1 MKYSFIS
8 WDCSFRNFF
17 HLVDSL
23 IAQEYP
29 RNQFELIFVEQRT
42 QEYADAFNHRLNL
55 KSLRDKYE
63 ESKEKINIKIF
74 YLNDPP
80 ASPYHLGKCL
90 NAGLIQAQG
99 DIISTMDGDLLLPT
113 NFLIKLT
120 KFHEQQIG
128 VVNLVR
134 RMCEYPVGVTTFR
147 DWTKSSFEFN
157 KCLNA
162 CKDKNLPIPRIV
174 ANKAPLISAQREF
187 WQMIGGFDPNILWST
202 SVSKSGI
209 DVNCRLELV
218 TQTESLALPDIFA
231 VHPWHP
237 IGYARRGRK
246 EKDKQVIK
254 YLSIQQKLIDWSVHN
269 NKHHWKERV
278 VESNRL
284 YTTNQE
290 LVEQIIQEELL
301 EFSRAREVDFNYL
314 NSLDQSTI
322 PIILETKLNN
332 ISKRR
337 LNPIKSIVRAA
348 SRVLLSI
355 K

>member
-1 MKYSFIS
+1 MKHSISS

-29 RNQFELIFVEQRT
+29 RDQFELIFVEQRT
-42 QEYADAFNHRLNL
+42 QEYADAFNHRLKL
-55 KSLRDKYE
+55 KSLWDKYE

-80 ASPYHLGKCL
+80 VSPYHLGKCL

-99 DIISTMDGDLLLPT
+99 DIISTMDGDMLLPT
-113 NFLIKLT
+113 NFLINLT

-134 RMCEYPVGVTTFR
+134 RMCEYPVGVMTFR
-147 DWTKSSFEFN
+147 DWTKASFDFN
-157 KCLNA
+157 KCLIA
-162 CKDKNLPIPRIV
+162 CKDKNRPIPRIA
-174 ANKAPLISAQREF
+174 ANKAPLISARREF
-187 WQMIGGFDPNILWST
+187 WQMIGGFDPNIIWST

-209 DVNCRLELV
+209 DVNRRLELA
-218 TQTESLALPDIFA
+218 TQIESLALPDIFA

-237 IGYARRGRK
+237 IGYARKGRK
-246 EKDKQVIK
+246 KKDKHVME
-254 YLSIQQKLIDWSVHN
+254 YLSIQQKLIDWSVHH
-269 NKHHWKERV
+269 NKPHWKQRV

-284 YTTNQE
+284 YAESQE
-290 LVEQIIQEELL
+290 LVEQMIHEELL
-301 EFSRAREVDFNYL
+301 EFSRAREVGSNYL
-314 NSLDQSTI
+314 KSLDRSTI
-322 PIILETKLNN
+322 PIMLETKLNN
-332 ISKRR
+332 IPKRR
-337 LNPIKSIVRAA
+337 LHPIKSMVRAA
-348 SRVLLSI
+348 TRVLSST